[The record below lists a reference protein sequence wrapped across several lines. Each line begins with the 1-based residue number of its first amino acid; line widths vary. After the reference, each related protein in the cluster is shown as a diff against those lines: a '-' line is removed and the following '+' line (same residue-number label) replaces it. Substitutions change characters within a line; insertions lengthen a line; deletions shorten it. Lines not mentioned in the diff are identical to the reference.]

1 MNLPPFQL
9 PAVIFAGDS
18 IHWVFE
24 SPTYPASDGWTLTFQ
39 LRNAAN
45 SIDFRAENEANGFV
59 VRQSGAQTDILAAGE
74 YAYRARM
81 TLGNDIS
88 TVGQGHIT
96 IKPSFSGALDA
107 RTDAEKALEAV
118 NKLLAGKA
126 EKGILE
132 YEIHNRK
139 LKNYSMDELL
149 TLHSHLSK
157 QVQREKIAAGS
168 ATELRGRKIMVRFG
182 NGR

>member
-1 MNLPPFQL
+1 M
-9 PAVIFAGDS
+9 
-18 IHWVFE
+18 
-24 SPTYPASDGWTLTFQ
+24 
-39 LRNAAN
+39 
-45 SIDFRAENEANGFV
+45 
-59 VRQSGAQTDILAAGE
+59 
-74 YAYRARM
+74 
-81 TLGNDIS
+81 S
-88 TVGQGHIT
+88 TSWN
-96 IKPSFSGALDA
+96 SFSGALDA
-107 RTDAEKALEAV
+107 RTDAEKALDAV